1 MKLTYLRTAALS
13 AATVIGLA
21 AGAAAQDKIEL
32 IFSDVNPA
40 EVPRSK
46 AMTEIFAAEIG
57 DAFDFKPYFGATLMK
72 QGTELVGLQRGNIQ
86 MAGLPPSDLA
96 QQAPEFD
103 ILGAAY
109 VVRDQPHLKA
119 IFASEVGEQLKQIA
133 REKLGVEILG
143 TFYYGTRQVNLRGDM
158 EIKTPED
165 MAGVKLRMPGGESW
179 QFLGKSLGA
188 NPVPIPYT
196 ELYTALQSGVVDGQD
211 NPLPNDK
218 QMKFYEVTDQI
229 VMTSH
234 NVGFGMLLVSSMV
247 WDDLTTEQQ
256 DTLQAAADKA
266 TAWSDQQYLD
276 QEAELVEFFEGEG
289 LKVYTPDVK
298 AFQDHAQEMYLNSPL
313 SDSWPEGMLGAIN
326 AL

>member
-1 MKLTYLRTAALS
+1 MKLTLKAAMLA
-13 AATVIGLA
+13 AATAVALPA
-21 AGAAAQDKIEL
+21 VAQDKIEL

-46 AMTEIFAAEIG
+46 AMTDIFAAELG
-57 DAFDFKPYFGATLMK
+57 DGFDFQPYFGATLMK
-72 QGTELVGLQRGNIQ
+72 QGTELTGIQRGNIH

-109 VVRDQPHLKA
+109 VVRDQQHLKA
-119 IFASEVGEQLKQIA
+119 IFNSPVGDQLKAIA
-133 REKLGVEILG
+133 RDKLGVEIIG
-143 TFYYGTRQVNLRGDM
+143 TFYYGTRQVNLKGDK
-158 EIKTPED
+158 EIMTPAD
-165 MAGVKLRMPGGESW
+165 LSGVKMRMPGGESW
-179 QFLGKSLGA
+179 QFLGKALGA

-218 QMKFYEVTDQI
+218 AMKFYEVTDQI

-234 NVGFGMLLVSSMV
+234 NVGFGMLLVSSKL
-247 WDDLTTEQQ
+247 WDSLSDDQKATM
-256 DTLQAAADKA
+256 QAAADKA
-266 TAWSDQQYLD
+266 TTWSDEQYLA
-276 QEAELVEFFEGEG
+276 QEAELVAFFEGEG

-298 AFQDHAQEMYLNSPL
+298 AFQDHAQKMYLESPL
-313 SDSWPEGMLGAIN
+313 SQNWPEGMLDEIN
-326 AL
+326 KL

>member
-1 MKLTYLRTAALS
+1 MTFAFIRTAALS
-13 AATVIGLA
+13 AAAVIGLA
-21 AGAAAQDKIEL
+21 AGAVAQDRIEL

-40 EVPRSK
+40 DVPRSK
-46 AMTEIFAAEIG
+46 AMTEIFAQEIG
-57 DAFDFKPYFGATLMK
+57 DDFDFKPYFGATLMK

-109 VVRDQPHLKA
+109 VVRDQEHLKK
-119 IFASEVGEQLKQIA
+119 IFDSEVGDQLKQIA

-143 TFYYGTRQVNLRGDM
+143 TFYYGTRHVNLRGDK
-158 EIKTPED
+158 EVQTPQD
-165 MAGVKLRMPGGESW
+165 MQGVKLRMPGGESW
-179 QFLGKSLGA
+179 QFLGRSLGA

-211 NPLPNDK
+211 NPLPNNRA
-218 QMKFYEVTDQI
+218 MKFHEVTDQI
-229 VMTSH
+229 VLTGH
-234 NVGFGMLLVSSMV
+234 NVGFGMLLIASSV
-247 WDDLTTEQQ
+247 WDELTEEQQ
-256 DTLQAAADKA
+256 QRLQAAADKA
-266 TAWSDQQYLD
+266 TEWSDQQYLD
-276 QEAELVEFFEGEG
+276 QEAELVEFFKGEG
-289 LKVYTPDVK
+289 LEVYTPDVQ

-313 SDSWPEGMLGAIN
+313 SQSWPEGMLEAIN

>member
-1 MKLTYLRTAALS
+1 MFHARFKTLAA
-13 AATVIGLA
+13 AIALA
-21 AGAAAQDKIEL
+21 AGAAQAQGIEL

-46 AMTEIFAAEIG
+46 AMTDIFAAEIG
-57 DAFDFKPYFGATLMK
+57 DDFDFQPYFGATLMK
-72 QGTELVGLQRGNIQ
+72 QGTELVGLQRGNIT

-119 IFASEVGEQLKQIA
+119 IFNSPVGDELKAIA
-133 REKLGVEILG
+133 REKLKVEILG
-143 TFYYGTRQVNLRGDM
+143 TFYYGTRQVNLKGDA
-158 EIKTPED
+158 EIQTPAD
-165 MAGVKLRMPGGESW
+165 MSGVKLRMPGGESW
-179 QFLGKSLGA
+179 QFLGKALGA

-211 NPLPNDK
+211 NPLPNDRA
-218 QMKFYEVTDQI
+218 MKFYEVTDQI

-234 NVGFGMLLVSSMV
+234 NVGFGMLLISSQV
-247 WDDLTTEQQ
+247 WDGLTEEQQ
-256 DTLQAAADKA
+256 ATLQAAADKA

-276 QEAELVEFFEGEG
+276 EEAELVEFFEGEG
-289 LKVYTPDVK
+289 LKVYTPDVA
-298 AFQDHAQEMYLNSPL
+298 AFQAYAQEQYLSSPL
-313 SDSWPEGMLGAIN
+313 SKNWPEGMLEQIN
-326 AL
+326 GL

>member
-1 MKLTYLRTAALS
+1 MNFAYIRTAALS
-13 AATVIGLA
+13 AATVLGLA
-21 AGAAAQDKIEL
+21 AGAVAQDKIEL

-40 EVPRSK
+40 DVPRSK
-46 AMTEIFAAEIG
+46 AMTDIFAKEIG
-57 DAFDFKPYFGATLMK
+57 DDFDFKPYFGATLMK

-109 VVRDQPHLKA
+109 VVRDQKHLKA
-119 IFASEVGEQLKQIA
+119 IFASGVGEQLKQIA
-133 REKLGVEILG
+133 RDKLKVEILG
-143 TFYYGTRQVNLRGDM
+143 TFYYGTRQVNLRGDK

-165 MAGVKLRMPGGESW
+165 MSGVKLRMPGGESW

-218 QMKFYEVTDQI
+218 AMKFYEVTDQI

-234 NVGFGMLLVSSMV
+234 NVGFGMLLISSMA
-247 WDDLTTEQQ
+247 WNELSPEQQ
-256 DTLQAAADKA
+256 AKLQAAADKA
-266 TAWSDQQYLD
+266 TEWSDQQYLD
-276 QEAELVEFFEGEG
+276 QEAELITFFEGEG

-298 AFQDHAQEMYLNSPL
+298 AFQEHAQKLYLESSL
-313 SDSWPEGMLGAIN
+313 SESWPEGMLDAIN
-326 AL
+326 KL

>member
-1 MKLTYLRTAALS
+1 MNFAYIRTAALS
-13 AATVIGLA
+13 AATVLGLA
-21 AGAAAQDKIEL
+21 AGAVAQDKIEL

-40 EVPRSK
+40 DVPRSK
-46 AMTEIFAAEIG
+46 AMTDIFAKEIG
-57 DAFDFKPYFGATLMK
+57 DDFDFKPYFGAALMK

-109 VVRDQPHLKA
+109 VVRDQKHLKA

-133 REKLGVEILG
+133 RDKLKVEILG
-143 TFYYGTRQVNLRGDM
+143 TFYYGTRQVNLRGDK

-165 MAGVKLRMPGGESW
+165 MSGVKLRMPGGESW

-218 QMKFYEVTDQI
+218 AMKFYEVTDQI

-234 NVGFGMLLVSSMV
+234 NVGFGMLLISSMA
-247 WDDLTTEQQ
+247 WNELSPEQQ
-256 DTLQAAADKA
+256 AKLQAAADKA
-266 TAWSDQQYLD
+266 TEWSDQQYLD
-276 QEAELVEFFEGEG
+276 QEAELITFFEGEG

-298 AFQDHAQEMYLNSPL
+298 AFQEHAQKLYLESSL
-313 SDSWPEGMLGAIN
+313 SESWPEGMLDAIN
-326 AL
+326 KL

>member
-1 MKLTYLRTAALS
+1 MFHARFKTLAA
-13 AATVIGLA
+13 AIALA
-21 AGAAAQDKIEL
+21 AGAAQADGIEL

-46 AMTEIFAAEIG
+46 AMTDIFAAEIG
-57 DAFDFKPYFGATLMK
+57 DDFDFQPYFGATLMK
-72 QGTELVGLQRGNIQ
+72 QGTELVGLQRGNIT

-119 IFASEVGEQLKQIA
+119 IFNSPVGDQLKAIA
-133 REKLGVEILG
+133 REKLKVEILG
-143 TFYYGTRQVNLRGDM
+143 TFYYGTRQVNLKGDKQIM
-158 EIKTPED
+158 TPAD
-165 MAGVKLRMPGGESW
+165 MAGVKMRMPGGESW
-179 QFLGKSLGA
+179 QFLGKALGA

-211 NPLPNDK
+211 NPLPNDRA
-218 QMKFYEVTDQI
+218 MKFYEVTDQI

-234 NVGFGMLLVSSMV
+234 NVGFGMLLISSRV
-247 WDDLTTEQQ
+247 WDDLTEEQQ
-256 DTLQAAADKA
+256 ATLQAAADKA

-276 QEAELVEFFEGEG
+276 EEAELVEFFEGEG
-289 LKVYTPDVK
+289 LKVNTPDVA
-298 AFQDHAQEMYLNSPL
+298 AFQAHAQEQYLASPL
-313 SDSWPEGMLGAIN
+313 SKNWPEGMLDQIN
-326 AL
+326 GL

>member
-1 MKLTYLRTAALS
+1 MFHARFKTLAA
-13 AATVIGLA
+13 AIALA
-21 AGAAAQDKIEL
+21 AGAAQADGIEL

-46 AMTEIFAAEIG
+46 AMTDIFAAEIG
-57 DAFDFKPYFGATLMK
+57 DDFDFQPYFGATLMK
-72 QGTELVGLQRGNIQ
+72 QGTELVGLQRGNIT

-119 IFASEVGEQLKQIA
+119 IFNSPVGDQLKAIA
-133 REKLGVEILG
+133 REKLKVEILG
-143 TFYYGTRQVNLRGDM
+143 TFYYGTRQVNLKGDKQIM
-158 EIKTPED
+158 TPAD
-165 MAGVKLRMPGGESW
+165 MAGVKMRMPGGESW
-179 QFLGKSLGA
+179 QFLGKALGA

-211 NPLPNDK
+211 NPLPNDRA
-218 QMKFYEVTDQI
+218 MKFYEVTDQI

-234 NVGFGMLLVSSMV
+234 NVGFGMLLISSRV
-247 WDDLTTEQQ
+247 WDDLTEEQQ
-256 DTLQAAADKA
+256 ATLQAAADKA

-276 QEAELVEFFEGEG
+276 EEAELVEFFEGEG
-289 LKVYTPDVK
+289 LKVYTPDVA
-298 AFQDHAQEMYLNSPL
+298 AFQAHAQEQYLASPL
-313 SDSWPEGMLGAIN
+313 SKNWPEGMLDQIN
-326 AL
+326 GL

>member
-1 MKLTYLRTAALS
+1 MIQYSFRTLAAAAL
-13 AATVIGLA
+13 AAFTMT
-21 AGAAAQDKIEL
+21 GAASAQVEL

-46 AMTEIFAAEIG
+46 AMTEIFAKELG
-57 DAFDFKPYFGATLMK
+57 DDFAFQPYFGATLMK
-72 QGTELVGLQRGNIQ
+72 QGTELIGLQRGNIQ

-109 VVRDQPHLKA
+109 VVRDQAHLKA
-119 IFASEVGEQLKQIA
+119 IFDSEVGEELKAIA
-133 REKLGVEILG
+133 RDKLKVEILG
-143 TFYYGTRQVNLRGDM
+143 TFYYGTRHLNLKGDKDYM
-158 EIKTPED
+158 TPAD
-165 MAGVKLRMPGGESW
+165 LSGVKLRMPGGESW

-211 NPLPNDK
+211 NPLPNNR
-218 QMKFYEVTDQI
+218 QMKFHEVTDQI
-229 VMTSH
+229 ALTGH

-247 WDDLTTEQQ
+247 WDELTDEQKA
-256 DTLQAAADKA
+256 TMQAAADKA

-276 QEAELVEFFEGEG
+276 QEAELVAFFEGEG
-289 LKVYTPDVK
+289 LKVYTPDLD
-298 AFQDHAQEMYLNSPL
+298 AFRAYAQEQYLSSPL
-313 SDSWPEGMLGAIN
+313 SDNWPEGMVDAIN
-326 AL
+326 DL